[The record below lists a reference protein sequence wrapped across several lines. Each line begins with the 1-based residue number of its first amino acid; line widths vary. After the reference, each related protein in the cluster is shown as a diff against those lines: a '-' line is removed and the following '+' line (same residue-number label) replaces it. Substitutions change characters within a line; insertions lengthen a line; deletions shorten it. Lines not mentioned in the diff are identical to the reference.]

1 LHWQPYGLLKLF
13 LGTLQAAVRLA
24 LQKGHIKGPQTEAA
38 NGVWAMNKVLLI
50 FTLATLALAPKAWAG
65 DDCAV
70 PMTDWQPRSAVAAV
84 AAAQGWTIRRIRIDD
99 GCYEVIGTDAQGRA
113 IEAKLNPGTLN
124 VLEIEFEDE
133 DDSHDSDHQDGHGDA
148 HDDSQDGG
156 GD

>member
-1 LHWQPYGLLKLF
+1 MNRF
-13 LGTLQAAVRLA
+13 LTVFG
-24 LQKGHIKGPQTEAA
+24 
-38 NGVWAMNKVLLI
+38 
-50 FTLATLALAPKAWAG
+50 LATLLAAPMARAG

-84 AAAQGWTIRRIRIDD
+84 AESQGWTIRRIRIDD

-124 VLEIEFEDE
+124 ILELEFEDE
-133 DDSHDSDHQDGHGDA
+133 GQGPDDDHQDGHGDA